1 MENKK
6 VYEVLMTVLANE
18 SQVVKEIFALHEQ
31 KYKYKQIAEKLNL
44 NVNTVASHLKRVRDK
59 VLKNF

>member
-31 KYKYKQIAEKLNL
+31 QYKYKQIAEKLNL

>member
-31 KYKYKQIAEKLNL
+31 QYKYKEISELLNL
-44 NVNTVASHLKRVRDK
+44 KMSTVASHIKRVRDK